1 MLWRVMTMYSVKW
14 VKSQVGYNAGKLME
28 SAAIA
33 LTKPEKM

>member
-1 MLWRVMTMYSVKW
+1 MYPVKW